1 MLLGALMVLMVTAAL
16 ATEDVNTA
24 NFMPPYCK
32 LTREEAS
39 ANTTNAM
46 IWGRCSGIIHGLIEM
61 FGLLQEEQAAGE
73 IQLNQRLCTVI
84 PEGVTPQQLVDVVV
98 KFGEAHPE
106 ITHEPFVLLTLVAIN
121 ETWPCKNSVQIGAGG
136 GHW

>member
-1 MLLGALMVLMVTAAL
+1 MRTMLLGALMVLMVTAAL

-24 NFMPPYCK
+24 NFMLPYCK

-84 PEGVTPQQLVDVVV
+84 PEGVTPSSLWMSWSSLVRHTRRSGD
-98 KFGEAHPE
+98 H
-106 ITHEPFVLLTLVAIN
+106 T
-121 ETWPCKNSVQIGAGG
+121 
-136 GHW
+136 

>member
-1 MLLGALMVLMVTAAL
+1 MNLNSVILSTIEDQGAEMSPMLLGALIVLMVTAAL
-16 ATEDVNTA
+16 ATEDVNT
-24 NFMPPYCK
+24 
-32 LTREEAS
+32 AS

-84 PEGVTPQQLVDVVV
+84 PEGVTP
-98 KFGEAHPE
+98 P
-106 ITHEPFVLLTLVAIN
+106 T
-121 ETWPCKNSVQIGAGG
+121 QIQVFSARSAR
-136 GHW
+136 H

>member
-1 MLLGALMVLMVTAAL
+1 MNLNSVILSTIEDQGA
-16 ATEDVNTA
+16 
-24 NFMPPYCK
+24 
-32 LTREEAS
+32 TREEAS

-46 IWGRCSGIIHGLIEM
+46 VLGPVFRNNPRPHRDVW
-61 FGLLQEEQAAGE
+61 FAAEQAAGE

-98 KFGEAHPE
+98 KFGEEHPE

-121 ETWPCKNSVQIGAGG
+121 ET
-136 GHW
+136 

>member
-1 MLLGALMVLMVTAAL
+1 MKIKGQPERKRPLTPQ
-16 ATEDVNTA
+16 
-24 NFMPPYCK
+24 MPWF
-32 LTREEAS
+32 
-39 ANTTNAM
+39 
-46 IWGRCSGIIHGLIEM
+46 WGRCSGIIHGLIEM

-106 ITHEPFVLLTLVAIN
+106 VTHEPFVLLTLVAIN
-121 ETWPCKNSVQIGAGG
+121 ETWPCKK
-136 GHW
+136 

>member
-1 MLLGALMVLMVTAAL
+1 
-16 ATEDVNTA
+16 
-24 NFMPPYCK
+24 
-32 LTREEAS
+32 
-39 ANTTNAM
+39 M
-46 IWGRCSGIIHGLIEM
+46 IWGRFSGIIHSLIEM

-106 ITHEPFVLLTLVAIN
+106 VRHEPFVLLTLVAIN
-121 ETWPCKNSVQIGAGG
+121 ETWPCKK
-136 GHW
+136 